1 MESQNSHRFSPD
13 ERNAMRAY
21 LQRCEVRLSTMHR
34 VAVGFLSGAGLLFL
48 FPILVK
54 DGVLL
59 ILRAILEF
67 NPIVNMSGTGATVWM
82 VILYGCLIYP
92 FVLSL
97 AIPAV
102 ALFLV
107 FKDIVRFYFVAHPP
121 TFPDALFNPRFILT
135 GVAFSTDESAEVKA
149 RILRY
154 QYGTDLINFATSQS
168 EAQAQYYHDII
179 DKPDRMIVP
188 RSRKL
193 PRLVRMHVLSIPS
206 QKPLDQLADDDLVRV
221 QGTYT
226 NHGEDEE
233 LLLNQPYVDR
243 TLKEIDGFNAALG
256 LAGFIDRPLY
266 EEVAKTEVSLVRHSL
281 KLRRLVLRYFQALL
295 IMVWTG
301 IVTFL
306 MLPFIQDSQA
316 RVSLLNI
323 FAVGYFV
330 WAVGAP
336 IMVRLPHTWLAED
349 SRAEVRHKGVNL
361 FQKSDAIQRFSNRT
375 QWLSY
380 IALAT
385 SLLAL
390 LIEFCLGIG
399 S

>member
-1 MESQNSHRFSPD
+1 MESPNPSRFNPD

-48 FPILVK
+48 FPIFVK

-59 ILRAILEF
+59 ILRAILDYSPTI
-67 NPIVNMSGTGATVWM
+67 NISGTGGTIWM
-82 VILYGCLIYP
+82 VMLYACLIYP
-92 FVLSL
+92 FILSL

-102 ALFLV
+102 ALLLV

-121 TFPDALFNPRFILT
+121 NFPDALFNPRFILT

-149 RILRY
+149 RVLRY

-179 DKPDRMIVP
+179 DKPNRMIVP
-188 RSRKL
+188 QSRKL
-193 PRLVRMHVLSIPS
+193 PRLLRMNVLSIPS
-206 QKPLDQLADDDLVRV
+206 EKPLDQLLDDDLVRV
-221 QGTYT
+221 
-226 NHGEDEE
+226 HGIYSNNGEE
-233 LLLNQPYVDR
+233 EQLLAQPYVER

-256 LAGFIDRPLY
+256 LAGFLDRPLY

-301 IVTFL
+301 IITFL
-306 MLPFIQDSQA
+306 MLPFIQDPQA
-316 RVSLLNI
+316 RFSLLNI
-323 FAVGYFV
+323 FAVGYFI

-336 IMVRLPHTWLAED
+336 VMVRFPLTWLAED
-349 SRAEVRHKGVNL
+349 SRQEVRQKGVDL

-380 IALAT
+380 IAIVT
-385 SLLAL
+385 SILAL
-390 LIEFCLGIG
+390 LIEFRLGIG